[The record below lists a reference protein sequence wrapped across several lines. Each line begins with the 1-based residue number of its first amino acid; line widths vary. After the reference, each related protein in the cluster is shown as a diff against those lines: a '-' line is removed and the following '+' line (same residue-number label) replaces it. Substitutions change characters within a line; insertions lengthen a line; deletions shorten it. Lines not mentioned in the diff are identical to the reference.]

1 MLFGAHISIAK
12 GYKHAVKEALSIGA
26 NTMQFFTRNPR
37 GSAAKALDPVDIKK
51 ANELCEKNDFGP
63 LVAHAPYTL
72 NLASTKAETVE
83 FARMVLRDD
92 LDRLKQIKVPYLV
105 LHPGSHL
112 GAGIE
117 EGIKQIAQNL
127 RDVVTADEG
136 VTILLEIMAGVG
148 TEVGHTFEQLYDIM
162 NFTEKPEKF
171 GVCLDTCHM
180 LGGGYDIIDDIDK
193 VLLEFDKIVGLEKIK
208 VIHINDSKF
217 PLGSRKDRHANL
229 GEGELGLDNIK
240 NIINHPALK
249 DKPFLLETPG
259 GLENYKKEI
268 EILKKLAG

>member
-92 LDRLKQIKVPYLV
+92 LDRLKQIKV
-105 LHPGSHL
+105 
-112 GAGIE
+112 
-117 EGIKQIAQNL
+117 Q
-127 RDVVTADEG
+127 
-136 VTILLEIMAGVG
+136 
-148 TEVGHTFEQLYDIM
+148 
-162 NFTEKPEKF
+162 
-171 GVCLDTCHM
+171 
-180 LGGGYDIIDDIDK
+180 
-193 VLLEFDKIVGLEKIK
+193 
-208 VIHINDSKF
+208 
-217 PLGSRKDRHANL
+217 
-229 GEGELGLDNIK
+229 
-240 NIINHPALK
+240 
-249 DKPFLLETPG
+249 
-259 GLENYKKEI
+259 
-268 EILKKLAG
+268 